1 MTTAE
6 LLVMLEAQ
14 LEIITDYMDAAAK
27 SSKEAELT
35 QYLNAAQRFI
45 EKEGAVLDLAD
56 IGHCMIVVMYA
67 AWLYNRRLDPTAQMP
82 RMIRWNLNNLIFS
95 QKAVVPDADA

>member
-14 LEIITDYMDAAAK
+14 LEIITDYMDADAK
-27 SSKEAELT
+27 TAKETELT
-35 QYLNAAQRFI
+35 QYINAAQRYI
-45 EKEGAVLDLAD
+45 AQEGAVLDMAD
-56 IGHCMIVVMYA
+56 IGHCMLVVMYA
-67 AWLYNRRLDPTAQMP
+67 AWLYNRRLDPASQMP